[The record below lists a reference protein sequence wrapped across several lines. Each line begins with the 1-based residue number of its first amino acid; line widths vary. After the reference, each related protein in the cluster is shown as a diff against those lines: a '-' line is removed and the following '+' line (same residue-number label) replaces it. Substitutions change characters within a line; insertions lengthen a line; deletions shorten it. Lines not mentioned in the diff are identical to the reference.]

1 MKRNFIIFLIFLL
14 FGIIEAISFSFSSS
28 CKIDVSH
35 TDTLY
40 IAFSKASGSDNYLQ
54 YTKWIK
60 HFDSAIV
67 CVDMINKT
75 PEEAAK
81 LLAKCSGL
89 VLTGGPDV
97 DPARYGKAGDSS
109 RCDLDRKRDTLEFAL
124 IKKAL
129 ELKMPMLAICRGEQ
143 ILNVAMGGSLIID
156 IPADHDTLIHHQ
168 TKEKTQIKHYVNLIP
183 GTLLSRLCGIAG
195 DTANSNHHQAVDK
208 LADCFK
214 VSAYAKDSIA
224 EAYEWK
230 FPQGKPFLIA
240 VQWHPEKPDQSGPLA
255 TPIGIYFL
263 YEAMKYHVSQNKK

>member
-1 MKRNFIIFLIFLL
+1 MKRNFINFIIVLL
-14 FGIIEAISFSFSSS
+14 FGVIAAISFSFNRS
-28 CKIDVSH
+28 CKINKPFE
-35 TDTLY
+35 DTLR

-54 YTKWIK
+54 YAKWIK

-75 PEEAAK
+75 PEEATK

-89 VLTGGPDV
+89 ILTGGPDV

-109 RCDLDRKRDTLEFAL
+109 RCELDRKRDTLEFAL

-129 ELKMPMLAICRGEQ
+129 ELKMPMLGICRGEQ
-143 ILNVAMGGSLIID
+143 IFNVAMGGSLIID

-168 TKEKTQIKHYVNLIP
+168 TKEKTETTHFVDLVP
-183 GTLLSRLCGIAG
+183 ETFLSRLCGIAS
-195 DTANSNHHQAVDK
+195 DTATSNHHQAVDK

-230 FPQGKPFLIA
+230 FPQGKPFLVA
-240 VQWHPEKPDQSGPLA
+240 VQWHPEKPDQSSPLA

-263 YEAMKYHVSQNKK
+263 YEAMKYHAGQNKK